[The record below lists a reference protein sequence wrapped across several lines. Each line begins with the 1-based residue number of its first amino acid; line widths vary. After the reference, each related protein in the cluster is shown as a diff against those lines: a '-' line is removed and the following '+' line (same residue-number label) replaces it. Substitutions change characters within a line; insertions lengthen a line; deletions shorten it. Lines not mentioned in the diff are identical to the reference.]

1 MYFLFKV
8 STKSFWEPSQK
19 ILSFEPTITDF
30 LCIFCTSKNNI
41 ILFPLLKYVCLWL
54 YSEPLS
60 VLNKLKSTFWFIY
73 SLQNNLFVHFG
84 SLALGSLHQRSQSG
98 GHERIEEVRIPTH
111 LLQKQVNRETCL
123 GLRGEWEYHSYSP
136 LKCCLCVRGRN
147 EEEISLIMSNH

>member
-30 LCIFCTSKNNI
+30 WSILCTSKNNI
-41 ILFPLLKYVCLWL
+41 ELFPLLKYICLWS

-60 VLNKLKSTFWFIY
+60 VLNKLKTTFWFIY

-123 GLRGEWEYHSYSP
+123 GLRGNGNIISIPP
-136 LKCCLCVRGRN
+136 LNVVFVSGEGMMRGIR
-147 EEEISLIMSNH
+147 